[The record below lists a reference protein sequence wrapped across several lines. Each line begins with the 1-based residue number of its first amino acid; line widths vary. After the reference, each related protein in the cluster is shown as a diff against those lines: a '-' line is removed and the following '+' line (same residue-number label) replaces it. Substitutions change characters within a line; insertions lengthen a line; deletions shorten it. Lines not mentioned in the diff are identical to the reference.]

1 MIYFVGLNS
10 LFFIVLSVFH
20 RVQVHLSC
28 IKVYAL
34 HRWIFFMNKT
44 TCVASFQRMSK
55 LPSCLS
61 GVMDHLY
68 KQ

>member
-1 MIYFVGLNS
+1 MIYFVGLNT

-20 RVQVHLSC
+20 WVQVHLSG

-44 TCVASFQRMSK
+44 SYVASFQRMSK

-61 GVMDHLY
+61 GVMDLLY

>member
-1 MIYFVGLNS
+1 MIYFVGLYS

-20 RVQVHLSC
+20 WVQVHLSC
-28 IKVYAL
+28 IKVNAL

-44 TCVASFQRMSK
+44 SYVASFQRMSK
-55 LPSCLS
+55 LPSYLS
-61 GVMDHLY
+61 GVMDLLY